1 MKNFIPVLK
10 ENIKRKMNWSNA
22 LRFPIASE
30 YNFILLLSIFINQ
43 IEIKFLFSEQ
53 SGIFLYMSDGETFE
67 EAKKTM
73 ITSFPSKHFSF
84 LKF

>member
-22 LRFPIASE
+22 LRFPIATE

-43 IEIKFLFSEQ
+43 IEIKL
-53 SGIFLYMSDGETFE
+53 L
-67 EAKKTM
+67 
-73 ITSFPSKHFSF
+73 
-84 LKF
+84 L